1 VRVWKEVP
9 SLIEFLVEITL
20 KIQLNGVLFFRTFPC
35 FLNFFVCFIMYL
47 LFNFTP
53 THFDI
58 LFVCTTVVWYIYV
71 GFVSCDSYAQILSF
85 NPNINLHLVKKKQQ
99 TSCFRAVKS
108 RGPKYQCLKE
118 LKSQAMHYIYKL
130 LPQPF
135 NGRVVR
141 YLTIGKCRYLS
152 RLF

>member
-1 VRVWKEVP
+1 MRGILFRVRVWKEVP

-58 LFVCTTVVWYIYV
+58 LFVCTTVV
-71 GFVSCDSYAQILSF
+71 
-85 NPNINLHLVKKKQQ
+85 
-99 TSCFRAVKS
+99 
-108 RGPKYQCLKE
+108 
-118 LKSQAMHYIYKL
+118 
-130 LPQPF
+130 
-135 NGRVVR
+135 
-141 YLTIGKCRYLS
+141 
-152 RLF
+152 